1 MRISEI
7 FEVGGSGRGHGHG
20 DNCGSTNFGRY
31 GSNCSCRMRY
41 EQCTSRSSS
50 SCSGSSYGSGM
61 SYSSGRGMGG
71 Y

>member
-1 MRISEI
+1 MRIIEI

-20 DNCGSTNFGRY
+20 DNCGSTNYGRY
-31 GSNCSCRMRY
+31 DSNCSCSTRY
-41 EQCTSRSSS
+41 EQCNYRSSS
-50 SCSGSSYGSGM
+50 YCSGSSYGSGR